1 MLLYLSCFQAAAAEQ
16 EMDENRGMG
25 VGGRKHSSTGMGGG
39 GGQGEV
45 GEWYLRCGALQQY
58 CELMTRLHQWDHAL
72 ALAPAVSVDYWRKLM
87 ARY

>member
-1 MLLYLSCFQAAAAEQ
+1 
-16 EMDENRGMG
+16 MDENRGMG
-25 VGGRKHSSTGMGGG
+25 VGGRKYSSTGMGGG